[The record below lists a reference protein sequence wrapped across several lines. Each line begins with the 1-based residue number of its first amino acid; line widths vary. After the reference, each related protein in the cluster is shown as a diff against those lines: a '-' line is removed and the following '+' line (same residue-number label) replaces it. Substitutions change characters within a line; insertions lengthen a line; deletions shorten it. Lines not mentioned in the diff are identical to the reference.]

1 MEPGQER
8 DPKVPKLN
16 HEKQEQ
22 VDLKGNAEIGLHF
35 KHLSLKRRIFENFV
49 SDQQKR

>member
-1 MEPGQER
+1 MEPVEGR

-16 HEKQEQ
+16 HEKQQQ

-35 KHLSLKRRIFENFV
+35 KHLSLKRRIFEKFV
-49 SDQQKR
+49 ADQQKR